1 MARTQLRLD
10 AVTGSLV
17 AIESAA
23 KAAGVPASGSAEHLE
38 DVLGHFAGAIKRI
51 TGASTFTEQAAG
63 QFSQALTGS
72 AGMKLA
78 GDLDVNSDA
87 DFLGAVNLQSKL
99 DVAGNAT
106 FAGIVDVNGAVLSA
120 SQIKIDGDV
129 AGRLYVVGGQ
139 GQIKDEDKITFDGT
153 KFSVTGG
160 VDASGTI
167 EAAKMMI
174 DGDTATRLYIVD
186 NDGSMKDE
194 AKLLFD
200 GAKLAVDG
208 GVDASGT
215 VEAAAVKIDGDTAQR
230 LYIVDAD
237 GSMKDEAKLTFDG
250 SKLAVD
256 GNFQAVTGTFSG
268 NLTVDG
274 DLLIKGATTTVDT
287 QNLLVKDAKVVI
299 SSGSLV
305 DGAGIYLGS
314 ESAGENIRWD
324 VAGDKW
330 IASDKLAAD
339 TLQALDLSSAIVWAD
354 ASGNLVEITDQQM
367 ADAME
372 ARLAAGTG
380 VSISESGASITVA
393 IGQPVATTDAVTF
406 AVVTG
411 SNLTASRLMA
421 SNGSKAMVSADLYAW
436 VAGTANQVNV
446 ADDSD
451 GSITLSLPQSIHT
464 DADVEFDSLKLGDN
478 VADAGKALKIG
489 AAGEVVAAA
498 WNEFVAIEANVGLE
512 LVQNGFKAEIGLAQ
526 DIRSSAT
533 IQFARV
539 ELDGTGNYVDSSADG
554 LVLHAGAAGDSVW
567 FEFDNGKSISLGLE
581 NLSGFTATT
590 IMGALNELKATATAS
605 SKKATATITGA
616 GYAADADMKAALS
629 SNFLAELTAANAMIF
644 VNGQLMLADA
654 DYVLDAAAPS
664 LAFKFA
670 LVADDVVVVQKA

>member
-17 AIESAA
+17 AIEAAA

-38 DVLGHFAGAIKRI
+38 DVLGHFAGALKRI
-51 TGASTFTEQAAG
+51 TGAPSFTEQEAG

-72 AGMKLA
+72 AGMKLG
-78 GDLDVNSDA
+78 GDLNVVGMSKLGGDARAMQKLRVDGGADMKSTLFVTGAADLAAALTVAGAA
-87 DFLGAVNLQSKL
+87 DFNGG
-99 DVAGNAT
+99 VAANE
-106 FAGIVDVNGAVLSA
+106 
-120 SQIKIDGDV
+120 IKIDGDTV
-129 AGRLYVVGGQ
+129 GRLYLVGANGEVADSADLSFAA
-139 GQIKDEDKITFDGT
+139 G
-153 KFSVTGG
+153 KFSV
-160 VDASGTI
+160 S
-167 EAAKMMI
+167 
-174 DGDTATRLYIVD
+174 
-186 NDGSMKDE
+186 
-194 AKLLFD
+194 
-200 GAKLAVDG
+200 G

-237 GSMKDEAKLTFDG
+237 GSMKDESKLVFDG
-250 SKLAVD
+250 SKLTVT

-287 QNLLVKDAKVVI
+287 ENLLVKDAKIVI

-305 DGAGIYLGS
+305 DGAGIYLAD
-314 ESAGENIRWD
+314 ENAGENIRWNAAD
-324 VAGDKW
+324 TKW

-339 TLQALDLSSAIVWAD
+339 TLQALDLSSNIVWAD
-354 ASGNLVEITDQQM
+354 ASGNLVEITDQQL

-436 VAGTANQVNV
+436 VAGTANQISV
-446 ADDSD
+446 ADDAD

-498 WNEFVAIEANVGLE
+498 WNEYVAIEADVGLE

-533 IQFARV
+533 IRFAKV
-539 ELDGTGNYVDSSADG
+539 ELDGADNYVDSSAGG
-554 LVLHAGAAGDSVW
+554 LILHAGLAGDSIV
-567 FEFDNGKSISLGLE
+567 FEFDGGKTIDLGLE

-590 IMGALNELKATATAS
+590 IMGALNELKATASAS
-605 SKKATATITGA
+605 SKKATHKVAGA
-616 GYAADADMKAALS
+616 GFAADADMAASLS
-629 SNFLAELTAANAMIF
+629 ANFLDEVSAANGMVF
-644 VNGQLMLADA
+644 VNGQLMLSGD
-654 DYVLDAAAPS
+654 DYVLDAGAKT

>member
-17 AIESAA
+17 AIEGAA
-23 KAAGVPASGSAEHLE
+23 KAAGAPSAGAAEHLE

-51 TGASTFTEQAAG
+51 TGAPSFTEQAAG
-63 QFSQALTGS
+63 QFSQAITGS
-72 AGMKLA
+72 AGVKVG
-78 GDLDVNSDA
+78 GDLRVESFSDLGGDARARQKLRVDGGADLKSTLFVTGAAGLASSLTVAGVA
-87 DFLGAVNLQSKL
+87 DFNG
-99 DVAGNAT
+99 DVTANK
-106 FAGIVDVNGAVLSA
+106 IS
-120 SQIKIDGDV
+120 IDGDT
-129 AGRLYVVGGQ
+129 AGRLYVVGANGEL
-139 GQIKDEDKITFDGT
+139 EDSSALSF
-153 KFSVTGG
+153 GG
-160 VDASGTI
+160 G
-167 EAAKMMI
+167 
-174 DGDTATRLYIVD
+174 
-186 NDGSMKDE
+186 
-194 AKLLFD
+194 
-200 GAKLAVDG
+200 KLAVSG

-215 VEAAAVKIDGDTAQR
+215 VEAAAIKIDGDTAQR

-237 GSMKDEAKLTFDG
+237 GSLKDEAKLTFDG

-256 GNFQAVTGTFSG
+256 GNFQAKTGSFSG

-287 QNLLVKDAKVVI
+287 QNLLVKDAKIVI

-305 DGAGIYLGS
+305 DGAGIYLGD
-314 ESAGENIRWD
+314 EDAGENIRWNAAD
-324 VAGDKW
+324 TKW

-339 TLQALDLSSAIVWAD
+339 TLQALDLSSNIVWAD
-354 ASGNLVEITDQQM
+354 ASGNLVEITDQQL

-380 VSISESGASITVA
+380 VSISESGAAITVA

-421 SNGSKAMVSADLYAW
+421 SNGAKAMVSADLYAW
-436 VAGTANQVNV
+436 VAGTANQVLV
-446 ADDSD
+446 ADDAD

-478 VADAGKALKIG
+478 VADAGKVLKIG

-512 LVQNGFKAEIGLAQ
+512 LVQSGFKAEIGLAQ

-539 ELDGTGNYVDSSADG
+539 ELDGVGNYVDSSADG
-554 LVLHAGAAGDSVW
+554 LVLHAGAAGDSVV

-590 IMGALNELKATATAS
+590 IMGALNELKATASAS
-605 SKKATATITGA
+605 SKKATHAVGA
-616 GYAADADMKAALS
+616 GGFAANADMAGSLS
-629 SNFLAELTAANAMIF
+629 SNFLDELSAGNAMIF
-644 VNGQLMLADA
+644 VNGQLMLDTA
-654 DYVLDAAAPS
+654 DYVLDTVAKS
-664 LAFKFA
+664 LKFTFA

>member
-17 AIESAA
+17 AIEGAA
-23 KAAGVPASGSAEHLE
+23 KAAGSPSAGAAEHLE

-51 TGASTFTEQAAG
+51 TGAPSFTEQAAG
-63 QFSQALTGS
+63 QFSQAITGS
-72 AGMKLA
+72 AGVKVG
-78 GDLDVNSDA
+78 GDLRVDSVSDLGGDARARQKLRVDGAADLKSTLFVTGAAGLASSLTVAGVA
-87 DFLGAVNLQSKL
+87 DFNG
-99 DVAGNAT
+99 DVTANK
-106 FAGIVDVNGAVLSA
+106 IS
-120 SQIKIDGDV
+120 IDGDT
-129 AGRLYVVGGQ
+129 AGRLYVVGANGEL
-139 GQIKDEDKITFDGT
+139 EDSSALSF
-153 KFSVTGG
+153 GG
-160 VDASGTI
+160 G
-167 EAAKMMI
+167 
-174 DGDTATRLYIVD
+174 
-186 NDGSMKDE
+186 
-194 AKLLFD
+194 
-200 GAKLAVDG
+200 KLAVGG

-215 VEAAAVKIDGDTAQR
+215 VEAAAIKIDGDTAQR

-237 GSMKDEAKLTFDG
+237 GSLKDEAKLTFDG

-256 GNFQAVTGTFSG
+256 GNFQAKTGSFSG
-268 NLTVDG
+268 DLTVDG
-274 DLLIKGATTTVDT
+274 DLLIKGATTTIDT
-287 QNLLVKDAKVVI
+287 QNLLVKDAKIVI

-305 DGAGIYLGS
+305 DGAGIYLGD
-314 ESAGENIRWD
+314 EAAGENIRWNTAD
-324 VAGDKW
+324 TKW

-339 TLQALDLSSAIVWAD
+339 TLQALDLSSNIVWAD
-354 ASGNLVEITDQQM
+354 ASGNLVEITDQQL

-380 VSISESGASITVA
+380 VSISESGAAITVA

-421 SNGSKAMVSADLYAW
+421 SNGAKAMVSADLYAW
-436 VAGTANQVNV
+436 VAGTANQVSV
-446 ADDSD
+446 ADDAD

-478 VADAGKALKIG
+478 VADAGKVLKIG

-512 LVQNGFKAEIGLAQ
+512 LVQSGFKAEIGLAQ

-539 ELDGTGNYVDSSADG
+539 ELDGVGNYVDSSADG
-554 LVLHAGAAGDSVW
+554 LVLHASAAGDSVV

-590 IMGALNELKATATAS
+590 IMGALNELKATASAS
-605 SKKATATITGA
+605 SKKATHAVGA
-616 GYAADADMKAALS
+616 GGFAANANMAGSLS
-629 SNFLAELTAANAMIF
+629 SNFLDELSAGNAMIF
-644 VNGQLMLADA
+644 VNGQLMLDTA
-654 DYVLDAAAPS
+654 DYVLDTVAKS
-664 LAFKFA
+664 LKFTFA

>member
-17 AIESAA
+17 AIEGAA
-23 KAAGVPASGSAEHLE
+23 KAAGVPSVGAAEHLE

-51 TGASTFTEQAAG
+51 TGAPSFTEQAAG
-63 QFSQALTGS
+63 QFSQAITGS
-72 AGMKLA
+72 AGVKVG
-78 GDLDVNSDA
+78 GDLRVESFSDLGGDARARQKLRVDGGADLKSTLFVTGAAGLASSLTVAGAA
-87 DFLGAVNLQSKL
+87 DFNG
-99 DVAGNAT
+99 DVTANK
-106 FAGIVDVNGAVLSA
+106 IS
-120 SQIKIDGDV
+120 IDGDT
-129 AGRLYVVGGQ
+129 AGRLYVVGANGEL
-139 GQIKDEDKITFDGT
+139 EDSSALSF
-153 KFSVTGG
+153 GG
-160 VDASGTI
+160 G
-167 EAAKMMI
+167 
-174 DGDTATRLYIVD
+174 
-186 NDGSMKDE
+186 
-194 AKLLFD
+194 
-200 GAKLAVDG
+200 KLAVGG

-215 VEAAAVKIDGDTAQR
+215 VEAAAIKIDGDTAQR

-237 GSMKDEAKLTFDG
+237 GSLKDEAKLTFDG

-256 GNFQAVTGTFSG
+256 GNFQAKTGSFSG
-268 NLTVDG
+268 DLTVDG
-274 DLLIKGATTTVDT
+274 DLLIKGATTTIDT
-287 QNLLVKDAKVVI
+287 QNLLVKDAKIVI

-305 DGAGIYLGS
+305 DGAGIYLGD
-314 ESAGENIRWD
+314 EGAGENIRWNTAD
-324 VAGDKW
+324 TKW

-339 TLQALDLSSAIVWAD
+339 TLQALDLSSNIVWAD
-354 ASGNLVEITDQQM
+354 ASGNLVEITDQQL

-380 VSISESGASITVA
+380 VSISESGAAITVA

-421 SNGSKAMVSADLYAW
+421 SNGAKAMVSADLYAW
-436 VAGTANQVNV
+436 VAGTANQVSV
-446 ADDSD
+446 ADDAD

-478 VADAGKALKIG
+478 VADAGKVLKIG

-512 LVQNGFKAEIGLAQ
+512 LVQSGFKAEIGLAQ

-539 ELDGTGNYVDSSADG
+539 ELDGVGNYVDSSADG
-554 LVLHAGAAGDSVW
+554 LVLHAGAAGDSVV

-590 IMGALNELKATATAS
+590 IMGALNELKATASAS
-605 SKKATATITGA
+605 SKKATHAVGA
-616 GYAADADMKAALS
+616 GGFAANADMAGSLS
-629 SNFLAELTAANAMIF
+629 SNFLDELSAGNAMIF
-644 VNGQLMLADA
+644 VNGQLMLDTA
-654 DYVLDAAAPS
+654 DYVLDTVAKS
-664 LAFKFA
+664 LKFTFA

>member
-17 AIESAA
+17 AIEAAA

-38 DVLGHFAGAIKRI
+38 DVLGHFAGALKRI
-51 TGASTFTEQAAG
+51 TGAPSFTEQEAG

-72 AGMKLA
+72 AGMKLG
-78 GDLDVNSDA
+78 GDLNVVGMSKLGGDARAMQKLRVDGGADMKSTLFVTGAADLAAALTVAGAA
-87 DFLGAVNLQSKL
+87 DFNGG
-99 DVAGNAT
+99 VAANE
-106 FAGIVDVNGAVLSA
+106 
-120 SQIKIDGDV
+120 IKIDGDTV
-129 AGRLYVVGGQ
+129 GRLYLVGANGEVADSADLSFAA
-139 GQIKDEDKITFDGT
+139 G
-153 KFSVTGG
+153 KFSV
-160 VDASGTI
+160 S
-167 EAAKMMI
+167 
-174 DGDTATRLYIVD
+174 
-186 NDGSMKDE
+186 
-194 AKLLFD
+194 
-200 GAKLAVDG
+200 G

-237 GSMKDEAKLTFDG
+237 GSMKDESKLVFDG
-250 SKLAVD
+250 SKLTVT

-287 QNLLVKDAKVVI
+287 ENLLVKDAKIVI

-305 DGAGIYLGS
+305 DGAGIYLAD
-314 ESAGENIRWD
+314 ENAGENIRWNAAD
-324 VAGDKW
+324 TKW

-339 TLQALDLSSAIVWAD
+339 TLQALDLSSNIVWAD
-354 ASGNLVEITDQQM
+354 ASGNLVEITNQQL

-436 VAGTANQVNV
+436 VAGTANQISV
-446 ADDSD
+446 ADDAD

-498 WNEFVAIEANVGLE
+498 WNEYVAIEADVGLE

-533 IQFARV
+533 IRFAKV
-539 ELDGTGNYVDSSADG
+539 ELDGADNYVDSSAGG
-554 LVLHAGAAGDSVW
+554 LILHAGLAGDSIV
-567 FEFDNGKSISLGLE
+567 FEFDGGKTIDLGLE

-590 IMGALNELKATATAS
+590 IMGALNELKATASAS
-605 SKKATATITGA
+605 SKKATHKVTGA
-616 GYAADADMKAALS
+616 GFAADANMAASLS
-629 SNFLAELTAANAMIF
+629 ANFLDEVSAANGMVF
-644 VNGQLMLADA
+644 VNGQLMLSGD
-654 DYVLDAAAPS
+654 DYVLDAGAKT

>member
-17 AIESAA
+17 AIEAAA

-38 DVLGHFAGAIKRI
+38 DVLGHFAGALKRI
-51 TGASTFTEQAAG
+51 TGAPSFTEQEAG

-72 AGMKLA
+72 AGMKLG
-78 GDLDVNSDA
+78 GDLNVVGMSKLGGDARAMQKLRVDGGADMKSTLFVTGAADLAAALTVAGAA
-87 DFLGAVNLQSKL
+87 DFNGG
-99 DVAGNAT
+99 VAANE
-106 FAGIVDVNGAVLSA
+106 
-120 SQIKIDGDV
+120 IKIDGDTV
-129 AGRLYVVGGQ
+129 GRLYLVGANGEVADSADLSFAA
-139 GQIKDEDKITFDGT
+139 G
-153 KFSVTGG
+153 KFSV
-160 VDASGTI
+160 S
-167 EAAKMMI
+167 
-174 DGDTATRLYIVD
+174 
-186 NDGSMKDE
+186 
-194 AKLLFD
+194 
-200 GAKLAVDG
+200 G

-237 GSMKDEAKLTFDG
+237 GSMKDESKLVFDG
-250 SKLAVD
+250 SKLTVT

-287 QNLLVKDAKVVI
+287 ENLLVKDAKIVI

-305 DGAGIYLGS
+305 DGAGIYLAD
-314 ESAGENIRWD
+314 ENAGENIRWNAAD
-324 VAGDKW
+324 TKW

-339 TLQALDLSSAIVWAD
+339 TLQALDLSSNIVWAD
-354 ASGNLVEITDQQM
+354 ASGNLVEITNQQL

-436 VAGTANQVNV
+436 VAGTANQISV
-446 ADDSD
+446 ADDAD

-498 WNEFVAIEANVGLE
+498 WNEYVAIEANVGLE
-512 LVQNGFKAEIGLAQ
+512 LVQSGFKAEIGLAQ

-533 IQFARV
+533 IRFAKV
-539 ELDGTGNYVDSSADG
+539 ELDGADNYVDSSAGG
-554 LVLHAGAAGDSVW
+554 LILHAGLAGDSIV
-567 FEFDNGKSISLGLE
+567 FEFDGGKTIDLGLE

-590 IMGALNELKATATAS
+590 IMGALNELKATASAS
-605 SKKATATITGA
+605 SKKATHKVTGA
-616 GYAADADMKAALS
+616 GFAADANMAASLS
-629 SNFLAELTAANAMIF
+629 ANFLDEVSAANGMVF
-644 VNGQLMLADA
+644 VNGQLMLSGD
-654 DYVLDAAAPS
+654 DYVLDAGAKT

>member
-17 AIESAA
+17 AIEAAA

-38 DVLGHFAGAIKRI
+38 DVLGHFAGALKRI
-51 TGASTFTEQAAG
+51 TGAPSFTEQEAG

-72 AGMKLA
+72 AGMKLG
-78 GDLDVNSDA
+78 GDLNVVGMSKLGGDARAMQKLRVDGGADMKSTLFVTGAADLAAALTVAGAA
-87 DFLGAVNLQSKL
+87 DFNGG
-99 DVAGNAT
+99 VAANE
-106 FAGIVDVNGAVLSA
+106 
-120 SQIKIDGDV
+120 IKIDGDTV
-129 AGRLYVVGGQ
+129 GRLYLVGANGEVADSADLSFAA
-139 GQIKDEDKITFDGT
+139 G
-153 KFSVTGG
+153 KFSV
-160 VDASGTI
+160 S
-167 EAAKMMI
+167 
-174 DGDTATRLYIVD
+174 
-186 NDGSMKDE
+186 
-194 AKLLFD
+194 
-200 GAKLAVDG
+200 G

-237 GSMKDEAKLTFDG
+237 GSMKDESKLVFDG
-250 SKLAVD
+250 SKLTVT

-287 QNLLVKDAKVVI
+287 ENLLVKDAKIVI

-305 DGAGIYLGS
+305 DGAGIYLAD
-314 ESAGENIRWD
+314 ENAGENIRWSAAD
-324 VAGDKW
+324 TKW

-339 TLQALDLSSAIVWAD
+339 TLQALDLSSNIVWAD
-354 ASGNLVEITDQQM
+354 ASGNLVEITDQQL

-436 VAGTANQVNV
+436 VAGTANQISV
-446 ADDSD
+446 ADDAD

-498 WNEFVAIEANVGLE
+498 WNEYVAIEADVGLE

-533 IQFARV
+533 IRFAKV
-539 ELDGTGNYVDSSADG
+539 ELDGADNYVDSSAGG
-554 LVLHAGAAGDSVW
+554 LILHAGLAGDSIV
-567 FEFDNGKSISLGLE
+567 FEFDGGKTIDLGLE

-590 IMGALNELKATATAS
+590 IMGALNELKATASAS
-605 SKKATATITGA
+605 SKKATHKVAGA
-616 GYAADADMKAALS
+616 GFAADANMAASLS
-629 SNFLAELTAANAMIF
+629 ANFLDEVSAANGMVF
-644 VNGQLMLADA
+644 VNGQLMLSGD
-654 DYVLDAAAPS
+654 DYVLDAGAKT

>member
-23 KAAGVPASGSAEHLE
+23 KAAGAPASGSAADLQ

-51 TGASTFTEQAAG
+51 TGAETFTEQAAG
-63 QFSQALTGS
+63 QFSHSLTGS
-72 AGMKLA
+72 
-78 GDLDVNSDA
+78 GDLKLGGHLEVVGMSRLGGDARAMQKLRVDGAADLKSTLFVTGAADLAAALTVAGAA
-87 DFLGAVNLQSKL
+87 DFNGG
-99 DVAGNAT
+99 VAANE
-106 FAGIVDVNGAVLSA
+106 
-120 SQIKIDGDV
+120 IKIDGDTV
-129 AGRLYVVGGQ
+129 GRLYLVGANGEVADSADLSFAA
-139 GQIKDEDKITFDGT
+139 G
-153 KFSVTGG
+153 KFSV
-160 VDASGTI
+160 S
-167 EAAKMMI
+167 
-174 DGDTATRLYIVD
+174 
-186 NDGSMKDE
+186 
-194 AKLLFD
+194 
-200 GAKLAVDG
+200 G

-215 VEAAAVKIDGDTAQR
+215 VEASAIKIDGDTAQR
-230 LYIVDAD
+230 LYIVDSD
-237 GSMKDEAKLTFDG
+237 GSMKDEAKLVFDG
-250 SKLAVD
+250 SKLTVT
-256 GNFQAVTGTFSG
+256 GNLQAATGTFTG

-305 DGAGIYLGS
+305 DGAGIYLAS
-314 ESAGENIRWD
+314 EDAGENIRWNAAD
-324 VAGDKW
+324 TKW
-330 IASDKLAAD
+330 IASDKFAAD
-339 TLQALDLSSAIVWAD
+339 TLQALDLSSNIVWAD
-354 ASGNLVEITDQQM
+354 ASGNLVEITDQQL

-446 ADDSD
+446 ADDAD

-498 WNEFVAIEANVGLE
+498 WDAFVAIEADVGLE
-512 LVQNGFKAEIGLAQ
+512 LTQSGLKAQIGLAQ

-533 IQFARV
+533 IRFAKV
-539 ELDGTGNYVDSSADG
+539 ELDGADNYVDSSADG

-567 FEFDNGKSISLGLE
+567 FGFDNGKSISLGLE

-590 IMGALNELKATATAS
+590 IMGALNELKAAATAA
-605 SKKATATITGA
+605 SKKAILKVTGA
-616 GYAADADMKAALS
+616 GYSLTAGETADLAAD
-629 SNFLAELTAANAMIF
+629 FTGGGFFGELTAANSMVF
-644 VNGQLMLADA
+644 VNGQLMLAGD
-654 DYVLDAAAPS
+654 DYS
-664 LAFKFA
+664 LAAGVLKFKFA
-670 LVADDVVVVQKA
+670 LVADDVVIVQKA